1 MAITPSHLIFSY
13 KKGDALPPARIVNY
27 SSTPNGDNS
36 FVSYESSENWVYA
49 SNLTN
54 TSGNIKISNNANN
67 LSVGTHTASLEIFNY
82 REDYPEFENER
93 SSFIKTSIGTITIE
107 INITQAVILNLS
119 PDNLTFNYEF
129 GGSTPTAQIVNIT
142 SENAWTITETTNWL
156 AISINSGSNNGTF
169 QVSVT
174 PSGLSAG
181 THTANI
187 TVNDGVTTKILVV
200 SLVVSEPDTGTDY
213 LYVTPTTL
221 SFGYTLSGILPPTKR
236 TELNASANWVAT
248 TNQPWVKLVTTSGT
262 SGVGNLDIGLQNVS
276 SLLAGNHYA
285 IVSIAVGNIIKTI
298 NINLSVYQFAQQLLE
313 ANTLYFADD
322 DNNIIV
328 SSGRTDTHLYIEAN
342 ASFEGTSFNFP
353 YAIPFYN
360 GVATKRIGLEAKKI
374 IGSRPFV
381 GIGGVNLFTPYIPV
395 NLDISIKEV
404 ELFSETVT
412 QNIALN
418 NISIVKGTSPVDNWV
433 SDNSREMYLSK
444 TGIVLFSFIG
454 SKYVPANDL
463 KITGAIN
470 QTFSFTN
477 SISNLF
483 TVMVPLSSFNLKV
496 GDQFNINVQN
506 TNVTVIIK
514 PEEVEQSFVFWEN
527 PWGVWD
533 CLEFNGEF
541 SEKSNYKSK
550 EFSFRKNHLIT
561 ETKVLNVTEK
571 ASFKLDTGWIYS
583 DNEVESLRK
592 MLKAT
597 NIYLMINNKLTKVKS
612 TTKRLSKPKTH
623 EEKRAFN
630 LTFEKLIR

>member
-1 MAITPSHLIFSY
+1 MAVTPSSLSFNY
-13 KKGDALPPARIVNY
+13 KKGELLPPARVVNY
-27 SSTPNGDNS
+27 SANDYGNN
-36 FVSYESSENWVYA
+36 FISYEASENWVYA
-49 SNLTN
+49 SSLTF
-54 TSGNIKISNNANN
+54 TSANIHISNNANN
-67 LSVGTHTASLEIFNY
+67 LSVGTHSATVEIFSY
-82 REDYPEFENER
+82 AEDHHEFDNQQPG
-93 SSFIKTSIGTITIE
+93 FIKTSLGTVTVSVVITEAIVL
-107 INITQAVILNLS
+107 TLT

-129 GGSTPTAQIVNIT
+129 GGSTPTAQTVNIT
-142 SENAWTITETTNWL
+142 SENAWTITESTNWL
-156 AISINSGSNNGTF
+156 SISINSGSNNGTF

-174 PSGLSAG
+174 PAGLSAG
-181 THTANI
+181 THTANV
-187 TVNDGVTTKILVV
+187 TVNDGVSTKILVV
-200 SLVVSEPDTGTDY
+200 SLIVSEPDTGTDY

-221 SFGYTLSGILPPTKR
+221 NFGYTLSGILPPTKR

-285 IVSIAVGNIIKTI
+285 IVSIAVGNIVKTI
-298 NINLSVYQFAQQLLE
+298 NINLSVYLFAQQLLE
-313 ANTLYFADD
+313 VNTLYFADD

-353 YAIPFYN
+353 FAIPFYN

-381 GIGGVNLFTPYIPV
+381 GIGGVNLFTPYLPV
-395 NLDISIKEV
+395 SLDISIKEV

-418 NISIVKGTSPVDNWV
+418 NISIVKGTTPVDNWI
-433 SDNSREMYLSK
+433 SDNSREMYLSRK
-444 TGIVLFSFIG
+444 GIVLFSFIG
-454 SKYVPANDL
+454 SKYVPANHI
-463 KITGAIN
+463 KITGAVN
-470 QTFSFTN
+470 QTFTFN
-477 SISNLF
+477 NAISNLY
-483 TVMVPLSSFNLKV
+483 TVMIPLSSFNLKV
-496 GDQFNINVQN
+496 GDQLNINVQN

-527 PWGVWD
+527 KWGVWD
-533 CLEFNGEF
+533 SLEFTGEF

-550 EFSFRKNHLIT
+550 DFIFRKNHLNT
-561 ETKVLNVTEK
+561 ETKVLEVTDRTT
-571 ASFKLDTGWIYS
+571 FKLNTGWMFS
-583 DNEVESLRK
+583 DNEVETLRK

-597 NIYLMINNKLTKVKS
+597 NIYVMINNKLTKVKS
-612 TTKRLSKPKTH
+612 TTKSLPKPKTD
-623 EEKRAFN
+623 EENRAFD